1 MICSAHLINDGV
13 TVVGNSVTVEW
24 QGTGPSQS
32 NRNTQFNC
40 ILHSETRQSCKIFV
54 YHFPFTIC
62 LGILFIFFLF
72 FSILLLIHLYFLSFG
87 IAY

>member
-40 ILHSETRQSCKIFV
+40 ILDSEPRQC
-54 YHFPFTIC
+54 C
-62 LGILFIFFLF
+62 R
-72 FSILLLIHLYFLSFG
+72 
-87 IAY
+87 